1 MTDIGFY
8 RAKIKL
14 YGAISIIQVLEYFEN
29 LENYRECTL
38 ICKVIDEIN
47 RKSPPDYFKFPKR
60 MSEDIYDAGMV
71 ERLKIDPNSD
81 LSDLLE
87 TISEN
92 FDKILSDVAKENKT
106 QSLN

>member
-14 YGAISIIQVLEYFEN
+14 YGAISVIQCLEYFEG
-29 LENYRECTL
+29 LENYRECEL
-38 ICKVIDEIN
+38 ISKVIDEIN
-47 RKSPPDYFKFPKR
+47 FKSPPSQFKIPKK
-60 MSEDIYDAGMV
+60 MSEALYDFGLI
-71 ERLKIDPNSD
+71 ERQEVDPNSD

-87 TISEN
+87 SVSDNLER
-92 FDKILSDVAKENKT
+92 ILSDVAKENKT